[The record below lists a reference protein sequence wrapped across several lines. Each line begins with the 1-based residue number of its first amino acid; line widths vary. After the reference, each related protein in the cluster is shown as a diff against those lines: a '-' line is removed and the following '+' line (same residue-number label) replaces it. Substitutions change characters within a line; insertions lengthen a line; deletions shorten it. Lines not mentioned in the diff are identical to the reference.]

1 MESLNNLEAG
11 SDRVIGPAFVLIG
24 KLQRTHGVR
33 GEIVMRVMTDFPQ
46 RIRKGRKVFLGEG
59 HHPMVIASVRSMND
73 LLLLAFEGILNKED
87 AQQLT
92 NLAVFA
98 AIKDL
103 PVLPAGKYYHHQLI
117 GLQVYEGEEL
127 VGSLADVLET
137 GANDV
142 YVVLQLDGKELLLPA
157 IKSVILNIDLE
168 AKQMLVC
175 IPEGLRG

>member
-11 SDRVIGPAFVLIG
+11 SDQVTEPAFVLIG

-46 RIRKGRKVFLGEG
+46 RIRKGRKVFLGKE

-117 GLQVYEGEEL
+117 GLQVYERAEL
-127 VGSLADVLET
+127 VGRITDVLET

-142 YVVLQLDGKELLLPA
+142 YVVLQSDGKELLLPA
-157 IKSVILNIDLE
+157 IKSVIVNINLE
-168 AKQMLVC
+168 AKRMLVC